1 MSLGLWSK
9 SIRLIFNHLN
19 KVSKYSYMLEYK
31 AFCPNC
37 LNLTTIIDTYR
48 NLAKL
53 NCRLHVH
60 EEIVREVLDR
70 ISSSSSFLFLA
81 KWKFSLIRNEGYIS
95 KSNLP
100 KERGREELLQHK
112 DKTISGCKF
121 FHRQR
126 ITGF

>member
-1 MSLGLWSK
+1 
-9 SIRLIFNHLN
+9 
-19 KVSKYSYMLEYK
+19 MLEYK

-53 NCRLHVH
+53 NCRLHVP

-81 KWKFSLIRNEGYIS
+81 K
-95 KSNLP
+95 
-100 KERGREELLQHK
+100 
-112 DKTISGCKF
+112 
-121 FHRQR
+121 
-126 ITGF
+126 